1 MILITIIFLKNLPY
15 QALLTL
21 CLNAFR
27 LVVLLISSGTLFHNA
42 GTMKDKGCWPVLI
55 LGKGCWRF

>member
-42 GTMKDKGCWPVLI
+42 GTMKDKGC
-55 LGKGCWRF
+55 